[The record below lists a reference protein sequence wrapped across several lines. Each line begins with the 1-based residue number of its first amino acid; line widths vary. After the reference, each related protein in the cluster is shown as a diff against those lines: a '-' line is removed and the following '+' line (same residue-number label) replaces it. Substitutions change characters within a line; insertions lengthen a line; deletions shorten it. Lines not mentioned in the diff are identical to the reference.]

1 MADWTN
7 PQQLVEL
14 AAFYEAEATA
24 PSRFDDAQFIESV
37 EKALW
42 GTNCWSFVEA
52 AFAIIAPACSRRPHL
67 AKSLL
72 RHPIGAMIAG
82 GLEDPAEVTAQGV
95 ACATKNDHDVEPS
108 EEGRSWLL
116 NDWPKLSLIA
126 QEVFHE
132 IWNSHLEEDDLA
144 AAKRRE

>member
-1 MADWTN
+1 
-7 PQQLVEL
+7 
-14 AAFYEAEATA
+14 
-24 PSRFDDAQFIESV
+24 
-37 EKALW
+37 
-42 GTNCWSFVEA
+42 
-52 AFAIIAPACSRRPHL
+52 
-67 AKSLL
+67 
-72 RHPIGAMIAG
+72 MIAG

-108 EEGRSWLL
+108 EEGRRWLL